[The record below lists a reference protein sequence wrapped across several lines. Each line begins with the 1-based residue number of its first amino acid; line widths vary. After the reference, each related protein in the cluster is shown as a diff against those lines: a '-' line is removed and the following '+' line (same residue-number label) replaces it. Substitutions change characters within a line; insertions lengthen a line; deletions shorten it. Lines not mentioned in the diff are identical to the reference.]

1 MAYEAEQDRI
11 RAILPGS
18 FVLLRPALR
27 INCEIIN
34 DGEKAEVEFNTAV
47 EKAGVRGWLNIACF
61 DTEKGIIRDNG
72 AVTIERIS
80 ENPLCAHRGKR
91 RLPCG
96 KR

>member
-1 MAYEAEQDRI
+1 MAYEADRDRI
-11 RAILPGS
+11 SAILPGS

-61 DTEKGIIRDNG
+61 DTEKGIIQDNG
-72 AVTIERIS
+72 AVTIERI
-80 ENPLCAHRGKR
+80 C
-91 RLPCG
+91 
-96 KR
+96 